1 MKVEE
6 IELHDA
12 LLKNTVINYVSKTI
26 EIQLELY
33 LNTNDTIRKSLSVVF
48 EGVESISQMSD
59 LDKLEQ
65 NAFAG
70 NINYWLP
77 EQSSGTTYIYLTDGC
92 IAIKAANIL
101 LKSDQPL

>member
-33 LNTNDTIRKSLSVVF
+33 LNTNDTSRKSLSVVF